1 MESFPHSCSQK
12 GEGAFIVALL
22 QDTIS
27 QAESDNS
34 ERIDT
39 DRSSQDVI
47 SEIRQIEKTIKEQEK
62 Q

>member
-1 MESFPHSCSQK
+1 MESFLHSNR
-12 GEGAFIVALL
+12 EAFIVILL
-22 QDTIS
+22 QDAIS
-27 QAESDNS
+27 QAESDNN

-39 DRSSQDVI
+39 DRSTQDVI